1 MFLYVTNL
9 DAFASTPLAAE
20 DSNSGLWRFQKA
32 REVFAQRDVGAVFYR
47 GSLQA
52 NLDGAVHDARDF
64 IAAGARLNSNVE
76 DDRTVGGIDDEML
89 AAAGAMSNRVA
100 LGHGSE

>member
-20 DSNSGLWRFQKA
+20 DSNSGFGVFKRLA
-32 REVFAQRDVGAVFYR
+32 RIRTARCWPVFYR
-47 GSLQA
+47 GACRRILMAPSMTPAISSRL
-52 NLDGAVHDARDF
+52 
-64 IAAGARLNSNVE
+64 GARLNSNVE

-89 AAAGAMSNRVA
+89 AAAGAMSDRVA